1 MTLVDED
8 RPPRACHVYVRRAT
22 SRSICHNSQIPFK
35 KRNPPRI
42 VEFGDGTFPFHALPF
57 PRRAFLFSQPPCP
70 RLRLLPLR
78 ALCFVTTVSVACS
91 WRLKGA
97 THTLSPC
104 LLLRFGGVAHVGSRP
119 RSRLDPRGAHEMVIS
134 FRRTSSPRLSRP
146 SRRARNS
153 RRLCAREFSL
163 SPTTRPW
170 RLSGC
175 PTRRSRRSTAWSSR
189 RKQ

>member
-1 MTLVDED
+1 M
-8 RPPRACHVYVRRAT
+8 
-22 SRSICHNSQIPFK
+22 SQINTLIK
-35 KRNPPRI
+35 KKSSRRM
-42 VEFGDGTFPFHALPF
+42 VEFGDAIRGWKIFPCPSLPF

-70 RLRLLPLR
+70 RLRLRLRR
-78 ALCFVTTVSVACS
+78 ALCFVTKVSVACS

-104 LLLRFGGVAHVGSRP
+104 LLLRLGGVAHVGSRP
-119 RSRLDPRGAHEMVIS
+119 RSRLDPRGAHETVIS

-163 SPTTRPW
+163 SPMTRPW

>member
-1 MTLVDED
+1 MTRVCAPCDLSLDMSQTPYTLIDQKEIL
-8 RPPRACHVYVRRAT
+8 PGLW
-22 SRSICHNSQIPFK
+22 NSGMDFFPALSSEGIPL
-35 KRNPPRI
+35 
-42 VEFGDGTFPFHALPF
+42 LP
-57 PRRAFLFSQPPCP
+57 AAKWLP
-70 RLRLLPLR
+70 RLRLLLRR

-104 LLLRFGGVAHVGSRP
+104 LLLRLGGVAHVGSRP

-163 SPTTRPW
+163 SPTTRPS

>member
-1 MTLVDED
+1 MCAV
-8 RPPRACHVYVRRAT
+8 RPLARYVT
-22 SRSICHNSQIPFK
+22 THKYLSRNEILPGLWNSGMDFFPALS
-35 KRNPPRI
+35 
-42 VEFGDGTFPFHALPF
+42 GCPFHLPF
-57 PRRAFLFSQPPCP
+57 HWRAFLFSQPPCP
-70 RLRLLPLR
+70 RLRLLLRR

-97 THTLSPC
+97 THMLSPC
-104 LLLRFGGVAHVGSRP
+104 LLLRLGGVAHVGSRP

-163 SPTTRPW
+163 SPMTRPW

>member
-1 MTLVDED
+1 MTRVCAPCDLSLDM
-8 RPPRACHVYVRRAT
+8 
-22 SRSICHNSQIPFK
+22 SQLTNTFQETKSSPDCGIRGWNISLPCPSLSSEGIPL
-35 KRNPPRI
+35 
-42 VEFGDGTFPFHALPF
+42 LPAAKW
-57 PRRAFLFSQPPCP
+57 RP
-70 RLRLLPLR
+70 RLRLSLRR